1 MSSHGAMSAATGRG
15 SLRAE
20 LRRSLPFYGFIAPWL
35 IGLVLLT
42 VFPLAFA
49 LGLSFTNWDGV
60 SVRWSWVALANYQRA
75 LVDPGVWASLVRT
88 LALTAFIVPFNIVGS
103 LALALVLNRKVPGR
117 YLFRTLVF
125 LPSIIPPVAAAL
137 VWKLLFNRDSGAVN
151 GVLDVFG
158 VDAIQWFSGQYVFFV
173 LILVLIWGVGGGVLI
188 NLAALQ
194 DISADLYDAAAIDG
208 AGPVRSFLTVTLP
221 AISPML
227 LYQTVTQV
235 IGAFQTFV
243 PVLLLSPQTGPA
255 AITAIPEANRIYMVE
270 VYSQYFA
277 FNRYGYAS
285 ALLWL
290 LFLVILAITA
300 VTFKLS
306 ARTVFYA
313 VDPNAQGK

>member
-1 MSSHGAMSAATGRG
+1 MLSHGVRTRSAPRRG
-15 SLRAE
+15 GLRRE

-35 IGLVLLT
+35 IGLILLT
-42 VFPLAFA
+42 GFPLAFA

-60 SVRWSWVALANYQRA
+60 SERWSWVSLDNYLRA
-75 LVDPGVWASLVRT
+75 FADPSVWASLVRT
-88 LALTAFIVPFNIVGS
+88 LALTAFIVPFNIIGS
-103 LALALVLNRKVPGR
+103 LLLAIALNRRIPGR
-117 YLFRTLVF
+117 YTFRTLIF

-151 GVLDVFG
+151 GVLDMFG

-208 AGPVRSFLTVTLP
+208 AGRFRSFLTVTLP

-227 LYQTVTQV
+227 LYQTVVQV

-243 PVLLLSPQTGPA
+243 PVLLLSPQNGPA

-270 VYSQYFA
+270 VYAQYFA

-290 LFLVILAITA
+290 LFLVVLAITA
-300 VTFKLS
+300 VTFKLTS
-306 ARTVFYA
+306 RTVFYA
-313 VDPNAQGK
+313 VDPNTGG